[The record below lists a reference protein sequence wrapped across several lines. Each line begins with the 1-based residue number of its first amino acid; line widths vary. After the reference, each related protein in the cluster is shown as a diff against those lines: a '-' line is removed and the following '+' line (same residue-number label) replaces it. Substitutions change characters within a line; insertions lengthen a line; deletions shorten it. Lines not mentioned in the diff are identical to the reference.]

1 MIAPPYRRPPNR
13 LSPEDITR
21 LVRMREQG
29 ATWKEIGR
37 TFAKQ
42 DGACK
47 SIFDKAKGCTPPGRG
62 ADAARA
68 CARA

>member
-1 MIAPPYRRPPNR
+1 MIAPRYRRPRNS
-13 LSPEDITR
+13 LAPEEVAS

-37 TFAKQ
+37 TFRKQ

-47 SIFDKAKGCTPPGRG
+47 AIFDKAMAHG
-62 ADAARA
+62 AAAHPQARA
-68 CARA
+68 

>member
-1 MIAPPYRRPPNR
+1 MIAPRYRRPRNR
-13 LSPEDITR
+13 LSPEEVSS

-37 TFAKQ
+37 TFGKQ

-47 SIFDKAKGCTPPGRG
+47 SIFDKAMGQAPPRLRSGARG
-62 ADAARA
+62 GAQA
-68 CARA
+68 

>member
-1 MIAPPYRRPPNR
+1 MIAPSYRRPRNN
-13 LSPEDITR
+13 LSPEQVAD

-47 SIFDKAKGCTPPGRG
+47 SIFDKAKGPRSAVTTAQARSE
-62 ADAARA
+62 ARA
-68 CARA
+68 

>member
-1 MIAPPYRRPPNR
+1 MIAPRYRRPRNT
-13 LSPEDITR
+13 LSPEQVDS
-21 LVRMREQG
+21 LVYMREQG

-47 SIFDKAKGCTPPGRG
+47 SIFDKAKGGQPEGQG
-62 ADAARA
+62 AEARYARA
-68 CARA
+68 

>member
-1 MIAPPYRRPPNR
+1 MIAPRYRRPRNS
-13 LSPEDITR
+13 LSPEDVAR

-37 TFAKQ
+37 AFAKQ

-47 SIFDKAKGCTPPGRG
+47 SIFDKAKEQALQGYGPDSHASAP
-62 ADAARA
+62 A
-68 CARA
+68 

>member
-1 MIAPPYRRPPNR
+1 MIAPDYRRPRNN
-13 LSPEDITR
+13 LSPEEVAQ
-21 LVRMREQG
+21 LVHMREQG

-47 SIFDKAKGCTPPGRG
+47 TIFDKAKGCAPTGY
-62 ADAARA
+62 RA
-68 CARA
+68 EAPFHAQA

>member
-1 MIAPPYRRPPNR
+1 MIAPPYRRPRNS
-13 LSPEDITR
+13 LSPEDVVR
-21 LVRMREQG
+21 LVRMRDQG

-47 SIFDKAKGCTPPGRG
+47 SIFDKAKGGAPDGRG
-62 ADAARA
+62 AVAQA